1 MAKQEKNITNF
12 GLELKGEIG
21 SALNSKNSSV
31 EQTPPTPVVDN
42 NTKEK
47 TTDGIKRVSL
57 HIKMELYKELEAVKK
72 PYESITMLIN
82 KAIADYVNS
91 CKK

>member
-21 SALNSKNSSV
+21 SALKNSSV
-31 EQTPPTPVVDN
+31 EQTPPAPVVEN

>member
-1 MAKQEKNITNF
+1 MAKQEKNITDF
-12 GLELKGEIG
+12 GLELMGGIN
-21 SALNSKNSSV
+21 SALKNSSV